1 MMPRL
6 PALHTIWLLTRMR
19 CLRQRNLLHNALLR
33 GFGHKGAR
41 DGNGGK
47 NTTSWILAVLV
58 AVTMAI
64 SLLSVSS
71 NIVLNLQCHT
81 VSSSD
86 CHHSTASTGG
96 AEHNHI
102 AASELERATSFAPA
116 LQRALALELGALF
129 LVSILLSLGS
139 KELAQPDW
147 DLEWLVTLPASRSSL
162 LWGRIVERSVGNL
175 LGIFMLAAAYGMIAW
190 YGGHGWYSVPLAL
203 LATLALLPLAAIVQT
218 LADTGLRMA
227 LPASQLRNLQ
237 ALISLLGLPLMY
249 LVIATSMPHPSNFI
263 IDWVRASPAWL
274 LWTPPGLL
282 LQATQAGSSGALIAS
297 LCLFALQSI
306 ALLWGGVIL
315 LAYQLRH
322 GVVRS
327 GARESSR
334 RIAHASASASA
345 SHAAEPAAA
354 SQRPDTQTVAATGSS
369 AAHWL
374 EYLLS
379 PIQRRELR
387 LLSRDRNFLV
397 QTLVLPLVIV
407 FSQLI
412 FNGQLESLAE
422 LGQHHTATAAIAFS
436 IGAYVLMLSA
446 FQTLN
451 NEGQVLW
458 LLYTVPQSLNHILK
472 QKARLWAVL
481 GLLYPLAVCAIS
493 AYYTSEFAWSML
505 ALMLTVLAGI
515 PIYSILA
522 VALGVFACNPH
533 AVDNRNRVRPSF
545 VYLYMLLSSFYV
557 WSITASFWWQKLIVA
572 VLITSMAL
580 ALWQK
585 ARDAMP
591 YLLDPAAAPPARVA
605 LADGLIGA
613 TAFFILQG
621 IATFILAQDPADID
635 MRVTTLAFVSA
646 GLLVFAVMRLY
657 YWRARTQGVP
667 TILRGIRWAATFKAV
682 LPATLLA
689 IAAGLLSIYVIRHTA
704 YAPMLGLKIDG
715 SATLKYW
722 LLGLAVVAAP
732 LCEEFIFRG
741 LIFGGLRRTLTPLL
755 SALVSAAVFA
765 AVHPPLSMLP
775 VFVLGLCTA
784 WAYQRSHTLLA
795 PMLVHAL
802 YNAVVITVQL
812 AG

>member
-1 MMPRL
+1 MMPRP

-19 CLRQRNLLHNALLR
+19 CLRQRNLLHNSLLR
-33 GFGHKGAR
+33 GFGRKGAR

-64 SLLSVSS
+64 SLLSISS

-81 VSSSD
+81 VISSA
-86 CHHSTASTGG
+86 CHHSTASMGG
-96 AEHNHI
+96 AERNHI
-102 AASELERATSFAPA
+102 AASELEQAASFAPA
-116 LQRALALELGALF
+116 LERALAMELGALF

-162 LWGRIVERSVGNL
+162 LWGRVAERSAANF
-175 LGIFMLAAAYGMIAW
+175 LGLAMLSAAYGMIAW

-203 LATLALLPLAAIVQT
+203 LAALGLLPLAAILQT

-249 LVIATSMPHPSNFI
+249 LVIASSMPNPSSFI
-263 IDWVRASPAWL
+263 MDWVRASPAWL

-282 LQATQAGSSGALIAS
+282 LQAMQAPSSGVLIAS
-297 LCLFALQSI
+297 LCLFAVQSI
-306 ALLWGGVIL
+306 VLLWGGVIL

-334 RIAHASASASA
+334 RIAHASAS
-345 SHAAEPAAA
+345 HVAEPAAA
-354 SQRPDTQTVAATGSS
+354 SQRLDTRTAAASGSS

-374 EYLLS
+374 ERLLS

-412 FNGQLESLAE
+412 FNGKLESLAE

-458 LLYTVPQSLNHILK
+458 LLYTVPQSLNDILK
-472 QKARLWAVL
+472 QKARLWAAL

-533 AVDNRNRVRPSF
+533 AVDNRNRVKPSF
-545 VYLYMLLSSFYV
+545 IYLYMLLSSFYV

-621 IATFILAQDPADID
+621 IATFILARKPAAVD

-667 TILRGIRWAATFKAV
+667 TIVRGIRWAATFQAV
-682 LPATLLA
+682 LPAALLA
-689 IAAGLLSIYVIRHTA
+689 IAAGLLSIYVIRHTE
-704 YAPMLGLKIDG
+704 YAPMLGLKVAG
-715 SATLKYW
+715 HTNLQYW
-722 LLGLAVVAAP
+722 LLGLTVIAAP

-765 AVHPPLSMLP
+765 VVHPPLSMLP

-784 WAYQRSHTLLA
+784 WAYQRSQTLLA

-802 YNAVVITVQL
+802 YNAVVISVQL
-812 AG
+812 VG

>member
-6 PALHTIWLLTRMR
+6 TALHTIWLLTRMR
-19 CLRQRNLLHNALLR
+19 CLRQRNVILHGLLR
-33 GFGHKGAR
+33 GFGRKNAR

-47 NTTSWILAVLV
+47 RTTSWILAAVV
-58 AVTMAI
+58 AVTMLI
-64 SLLSVSS
+64 SLLSITS

-81 VSSSD
+81 VSSSA
-86 CHHSTASTGG
+86 CHQSPANMSGT
-96 AEHNHI
+96 ERNRI
-102 AASELERATSFAPA
+102 AAAELEHATSFAPP
-116 LQRALALELGALF
+116 LQRALAMELGTLF
-129 LVSILLSLGS
+129 LVSVLLALGS

-162 LWGRIVERSVGNL
+162 LWGRLVERSVGNFIGLFL
-175 LGIFMLAAAYGMIAW
+175 LGAAYGMIGW
-190 YGGHGWYSVPLAL
+190 YGGKGWASVPLAL
-203 LATLALLPLAAIVQT
+203 LAALALLPLAAILQT
-218 LADTGLRMA
+218 LADTGLRMT
-227 LPASQLRNLQ
+227 LPASALRNLQ

-249 LVIATSMPHPSNFI
+249 LVIATSMPAASSFI
-263 IDWVRASPAWL
+263 MDWARASPAWL

-282 LQATQAGSSGALIAS
+282 LQAMLAPSSAVLIAS

-306 ALLWGGVIL
+306 VLLWGGVIL

-334 RIAHASASASA
+334 RIAQTSAALQPA
-345 SHAAEPAAA
+345 TAAH
-354 SQRPDTQTVAATGSS
+354 QPDTQTGAAS
-369 AAHWL
+369 AASWL
-374 EYLLS
+374 ERLLT

-412 FNGQLESLAE
+412 FNGKLDSLAE
-422 LGQHHTATAAIAFS
+422 LGQHHTASAAIAFS

-458 LLYTVPQSLNHILK
+458 LLYTLPQSLNDILK

-481 GLLYPLAVCAIS
+481 GLLYPLAVFAIS

-505 ALMLTVLAGI
+505 IPLLTALAGI

-533 AVDNRNRVRPSF
+533 AVDHRHKVRPTF
-545 VYLYMLLSSFYV
+545 VYLYMLLASFYI

-621 IATFILAQDPADID
+621 IATFIIARDPANIN

-646 GLLVFAVMRLY
+646 GLLVFVVMRLY
-657 YWRARTQGVP
+657 YWRARTAGVP
-667 TILRGIRWAATFKAV
+667 AIVRGTR
-682 LPATLLA
+682 LSATLQAVMPAAALA
-689 IAAGLLSIYVIRHTA
+689 IAAGLLTHSVIRHTE
-704 YAPMLGLKIDG
+704 YAPMLQLKVAG
-715 SATLKYW
+715 NPTMQYW
-722 LLGLAVVAAP
+722 LVGLTVLAAP

-755 SALVSAAVFA
+755 SALVSAAIFA
-765 AVHPPLSMLP
+765 VVHPPLSMLP

-784 WAYQRSHTLLA
+784 WAYQRSQTLLA

-802 YNAVVITVQL
+802 YNAAVVTAL
-812 AG
+812 LLG

>member
-6 PALHTIWLLTRMR
+6 PALRAVWLMTRMR
-19 CLRQRNLLHNALLR
+19 CLRLRNVILNGLLR
-33 GFGHKGAR
+33 GFGKKKAR

-47 NTTSWILAVLV
+47 GATSWILATVV
-58 AVTMAI
+58 ALTMAI
-64 SLLSVSS
+64 SLLSISS
-71 NIVLNLQCHT
+71 NVVLNLQCHVVT
-81 VSSSD
+81 TSA
-86 CHHSTASTGG
+86 CHASAATQGG
-96 AEHNHI
+96 PVNNHI
-102 AASELERATSFAPA
+102 AAAELEKASSFAPA

-129 LVSILLSLGS
+129 LISVLLPLGS
-139 KELAQPDW
+139 KEMAQPDW
-147 DLEWLVTLPASRSSL
+147 DLEWLVTLPVSRSSL
-162 LWGRIVERSVGNL
+162 LWGRIVERSVANII
-175 LGIFMLAAAYGMIAW
+175 GIFLLSASYGMIAW
-190 YGGHGWYSVPLAL
+190 YGGKGWYSVPLAL
-203 LATLALLPLAAIVQT
+203 LAAALLLPLSAVVQT

-249 LVIATSMPHPSNFI
+249 LVIATSMPHASSFI
-263 IDWVRASPAWL
+263 MDWARASPAWL

-282 LQATQAGSSGALIAS
+282 LQALQASSSAALISS

-315 LAYQLRH
+315 LAFQLRH

-327 GARESSR
+327 GARESAR
-334 RIAHASASASA
+334 RIARTASA
-345 SHAAEPAAA
+345 PAAA
-354 SQRPDTQTVAATGSS
+354 SVAAALPAEQDQT
-369 AAHWL
+369 AAHSSWL
-374 EYLLS
+374 ARLLS
-379 PIQRRELR
+379 PVQRRELR

-412 FNGQLESLAE
+412 FNGKLESLAE
-422 LGQHHTATAAIAFS
+422 LGQHHASTAAIAFS

-458 LLYTVPQSLNHILK
+458 LLYTLPQSLNDILK
-472 QKARLWAVL
+472 QKARMWAVL
-481 GLLYPLAVCAIS
+481 GLLYPVAVFIIS
-493 AYYTSEFAWSML
+493 AYYTTQFDWSML
-505 ALMLTVLAGI
+505 ILVLTVLAGI
-515 PIYSILA
+515 PIYSTLA

-533 AVDNRNRVRPSF
+533 AVDARSKVRPTF
-545 VYLYMLLSSFYV
+545 VYLYMLLASFYI
-557 WSITASFWWQKLIVA
+557 WSITASFWWQKVIVM
-572 VLITSMAL
+572 VLITAMAL

-621 IATFILAQDPADID
+621 VAVMIIADDSAKVD
-635 MRVTTLAFVSA
+635 MRATTLAFISA
-646 GLLVFAVMRLY
+646 GILVYLLMRLY
-657 YWRARTQGVP
+657 YWRARTAGVP
-667 TILRGIRWAATFKAV
+667 VILRGSQLALTFKAV
-682 LPATLLA
+682 APAALLA
-689 IAAGLLSIYVIRHTA
+689 IGAGLLTQFIISHTE
-704 YAPMLGLKIDG
+704 YAPMLRLKVDG
-715 SATLKYW
+715 NPALQYW
-722 LLGLAVVAAP
+722 LLGLTVLAAP

-741 LIFGGLRRTLTPLL
+741 LIFGGLRRTLAVLP
-755 SALVSAAVFA
+755 SALVSAAIFA
-765 AVHPPLSMLP
+765 VVHPPLSMLP

-784 WAYQRSHTLLA
+784 WAYQRSQTLLA

-802 YNAVVITVQL
+802 YNAVMVGSL
-812 AG
+812 LLR

>member
-6 PALHTIWLLTRMR
+6 SALQTIWLMTRMR
-19 CLRQRNLLHNALLR
+19 CLRQRNLLLHALLR
-33 GFGHKGAR
+33 GFGRKAAR

-47 NTTSWILAVLV
+47 RSTSWILGGLV

-64 SLLSVSS
+64 SLLSISS
-71 NIVLNLQCHT
+71 NIVLNLQCHM
-81 VSSSD
+81 VSSSA
-86 CHHSTASTGG
+86 CHHSSPDLGG
-96 AEHNHI
+96 AARNRI
-102 AASELERATSFAPA
+102 AAAELEKAASFAPP
-116 LQRALALELGALF
+116 LQHALALELGALF
-129 LVSILLSLGS
+129 LVSVLLSLGS

-162 LWGRIVERSVGNL
+162 LWGRVVERSAANLIGIFL
-175 LGIFMLAAAYGMIAW
+175 LGAAYGMIAW
-190 YGGHGWYSVPLAL
+190 YGGKGWASAPLAL
-203 LATLALLPLAAIVQT
+203 LAAIALLPLSAIVQT

-249 LVIATSMPHPSNFI
+249 LVIATSMPEASSFI
-263 IDWVRASPAWL
+263 MDWARASPAWL
-274 LWTPPGLL
+274 MWTPPGLL
-282 LQATQAGSSGALIAS
+282 LQAMQAPGSSALITS

-306 ALLWGGVIL
+306 VLLWGGVIL
-315 LAYQLRH
+315 LSYQLRH

-327 GARESSR
+327 GARESAR
-334 RIAHASASASA
+334 RIAVGG
-345 SHAAEPAAA
+345 AAQTPVRSMAQAAPHSG
-354 SQRPDTQTVAATGSS
+354 SQQAG
-369 AAHWL
+369 WL
-374 EYLLS
+374 ERLLS

-412 FNGQLESLAE
+412 FNGKLDSLAE
-422 LGQHHTATAAIAFS
+422 LGQHHAATAAIAFS

-458 LLYTVPQSLNHILK
+458 LLYTMPQSLNDILK

-481 GLLYPLAVCAIS
+481 GLLYPLAVFAIG
-493 AYYTSEFAWSML
+493 AYYSTAYTWSML
-505 ALMLTVLAGI
+505 IPLLTALVGI

-533 AVDNRNRVRPSF
+533 AVDTRHKVKPTF
-545 VYLYMLLSSFYV
+545 VYLYMLLASFYI
-557 WSITASFWWQKLIVA
+557 WSITASFWWQKLIVT

-621 IATFILAQDPADID
+621 VAVLIIADDPGTVD
-635 MRVTTLAFVSA
+635 MRATTLGFISA
-646 GLLVFAVMRLY
+646 GILVYVLMRLY
-657 YWRARTQGVP
+657 YWRARTAGVP
-667 TILRGIRWAATFKAV
+667 AILRGTQLVTTLQAV
-682 LPATLLA
+682 LPAAALA
-689 IAAGLLSIYVIRHTA
+689 IAAGLLAQSVIRHSD
-704 YAPMLGLKIDG
+704 YAPMLHLKVDG
-715 SATLKYW
+715 SPTLQYW
-722 LLGLAVVAAP
+722 LLGLTVLAAP

-755 SALVSAAVFA
+755 SALVSAAIFA
-765 AVHPPLSMLP
+765 VVHPPLSMLP

-784 WAYQRSHTLLA
+784 WAYQRSQTLLA

-802 YNAVVITVQL
+802 YNAAVVSAL
-812 AG
+812 LLG

>member
-6 PALHTIWLLTRMR
+6 TALHTIWLLTRMR
-19 CLRQRNLLHNALLR
+19 CLRQRNLILHSLLR
-33 GFGHKGAR
+33 GFGRKNAR

-47 NTTSWILAVLV
+47 RTTSWILAAVV

-64 SLLSVSS
+64 SLLSISS

-81 VSSSD
+81 VSSSA
-86 CHHSTASTGG
+86 CHQSPASMGG
-96 AEHNHI
+96 AERNRI
-102 AASELERATSFAPA
+102 AAAELEQAASFAPP
-116 LQRALALELGALF
+116 LQRALAMELGALF
-129 LVSILLSLGS
+129 LVSVLLSLGS

-162 LWGRIVERSVGNL
+162 LWGRIVERSVANVI
-175 LGIFMLAAAYGMIAW
+175 GIFLLSAAYGMIGW
-190 YGGHGWYSVPLAL
+190 YGGKGWVSVPLAL
-203 LATLALLPLAAIVQT
+203 LATLALLPLAAVLQT

-249 LVIATSMPHPSNFI
+249 LVIATSMPAASSFI
-263 IDWVRASPAWL
+263 MDWVRASPAWL

-282 LQATQAGSSGALIAS
+282 LQAMQAPSTGALIAS

-327 GARESSR
+327 GARETSR
-334 RIAHASASASA
+334 RIAQASAVQGSTTTLHQQDA
-345 SHAAEPAAA
+345 
-354 SQRPDTQTVAATGSS
+354 QTVAAS
-369 AAHWL
+369 ASPWL
-374 EYLLS
+374 ERLLS

-412 FNGQLESLAE
+412 FNGKLDSLAE
-422 LGQHHTATAAIAFS
+422 LGQHHASTAAIAFS

-458 LLYTVPQSLNHILK
+458 LLYTLPQSLNDILK

-481 GLLYPLAVCAIS
+481 GLLYPLTVFAIS
-493 AYYTSEFAWSML
+493 AYYTSAFTWGML
-505 ALMLTVLAGI
+505 IPLLTALAGI
-515 PIYSILA
+515 PIYAILA

-533 AVDNRNRVRPSF
+533 AVENRNKVKPTF
-545 VYLYMLLSSFYV
+545 VYLYMLLASFYI
-557 WSITASFWWQKLIVA
+557 WSITASFWWQKLIVT
-572 VLITSMAL
+572 VLITAMTL

-605 LADGLIGA
+605 LADGLTGA

-621 IATFILAQDPADID
+621 VAVLIISDGAEQPT
-635 MRVTTLAFVSA
+635 MRATTLGFISA
-646 GLLVFAVMRLY
+646 GIIVYGLMRLY
-657 YWRARTQGVP
+657 YWRAGTAGVP
-667 TILRGIRWAATFKAV
+667 AILPGTRLSATLKAV
-682 LPATLLA
+682 VPAAALA
-689 IAAGLLSIYVIRHTA
+689 IAAGLLALSVIRHTE
-704 YAPMLGLKIDG
+704 YAPMLELKMAG
-715 SATLKYW
+715 NPHMQYW
-722 LLGLAVVAAP
+722 LLGLTVLAAP

-755 SALVSAAVFA
+755 SALVSAAIFA
-765 AVHPPLSMLP
+765 VVHPPLSMLP

-784 WAYQRSHTLLA
+784 WAYQRSQTLLA

-802 YNAVVITVQL
+802 YNAAVVTAL
-812 AG
+812 LLG

>member
-6 PALHTIWLLTRMR
+6 PALRAVWLITKMR
-19 CLRQRNLLHNALLR
+19 CLRLRNVILNGLLR
-33 GFGHKGAR
+33 GFGRKKAR

-47 NTTSWILAVLV
+47 GATGWILATVIALV
-58 AVTMAI
+58 MAI
-64 SLLSVSS
+64 SLLSMSS
-71 NIVLNLQCHT
+71 NIVLNLQCH
-81 VSSSD
+81 VVASSA
-86 CHHSTASTGG
+86 CHDSAATEFGPVR
-96 AEHNHI
+96 NRI
-102 AASELERATSFAPA
+102 AAAELEKASSFAAP
-116 LQRALALELGALF
+116 LERALALELGALF
-129 LVSILLSLGS
+129 LISVLLPLGS
-139 KELAQPDW
+139 KEMAQPDW
-147 DLEWLVTLPASRSSL
+147 DLEWLVTLPVSRSSL
-162 LWGRIVERSVGNL
+162 LWGRVVERSVANVI
-175 LGIFMLAAAYGMIAW
+175 GIFLLTAAYGMIAW
-190 YGGHGWYSVPLAL
+190 YGGKGWYSIPLAL
-203 LATLALLPLAAIVQT
+203 LAAAALLPLSAVVQT

-249 LVIATSMPHPSNFI
+249 LVIATGMPHASSFI
-263 IDWVRASPAWL
+263 MDWMRASPAWL

-282 LQATQAGSSGALIAS
+282 LQALQAGSSTALLAS

-306 ALLWGGVIL
+306 VLLWGGVIL

-327 GARESSR
+327 GARESARS
-334 RIAHASASASA
+334 IARTATRQ
-345 SHAAEPAAA
+345 P
-354 SQRPDTQTVAATGSS
+354 ATGLATAVPAGPHD
-369 AAHWL
+369 AAPHGSWL
-374 EYLLS
+374 ERLLS

-412 FNGQLESLAE
+412 FNGKLDSLAE
-422 LGQHHTATAAIAFS
+422 LGQHHTSTAAIAFS

-458 LLYTVPQSLNHILK
+458 LLYTLPQSLNEVLK

-481 GLLYPLAVCAIS
+481 GLLYPLAVFIIS
-493 AYYTSEFAWSML
+493 AHYTTQFEWSML
-505 ALMLTVLAGI
+505 VLVLTVLAGI
-515 PIYSILA
+515 PIYSTLA

-533 AVDNRNRVRPSF
+533 AVDARNKVRPTF
-545 VYLYMLLSSFYV
+545 IYLYMLLASFYI
-557 WSITASFWWQKLIVA
+557 WSITASFWWQKVIVM
-572 VLITSMAL
+572 VLITAMAL

-621 IATFILAQDPADID
+621 VAAMIIASGPAEVDI
-635 MRVTTLAFVSA
+635 RVTTLAFASA
-646 GLLVFAVMRLY
+646 GILVYLLMRLY
-657 YWRARTQGVP
+657 YWRARTAGVP
-667 TILRGIRWAATFKAV
+667 AMLRGSRLIVTLKAA
-682 LPATLLA
+682 LPDALLA
-689 IAAGLLSIYVIRHTA
+689 MAAGLLSISVIRHSE
-704 YAPMLGLKIDG
+704 YAPLLRLKIDG
-715 SATLKYW
+715 NPAHQYW
-722 LLGLAVVAAP
+722 LIGLTVLAAP

-741 LIFGGLRRTLTPLL
+741 LIFGGLRRTLAPLP
-755 SALVSAAVFA
+755 SALVSAAIFA
-765 AVHPPLSMLP
+765 VVHPPLSMLP

-784 WAYQRSHTLLA
+784 WAYQRSPTLLA

-802 YNAVVITVQL
+802 YNAAVVTALLQ
-812 AG
+812 G

>member
-6 PALHTIWLLTRMR
+6 PALRAVWLMTRMR
-19 CLRQRNLLHNALLR
+19 CLRLRNVILNGLLR
-33 GFGHKGAR
+33 GFGRKKAR

-47 NTTSWILAVLV
+47 AATSSILATVV
-58 AVTMAI
+58 ALTMAI
-64 SLLSVSS
+64 SLLSISS
-71 NIVLNLQCHT
+71 NVVLNLQCHVVT
-81 VSSSD
+81 TSA
-86 CHHSTASTGG
+86 CHASAATQGG
-96 AEHNHI
+96 PVNNHI
-102 AASELERATSFAPA
+102 AAAELEKASHFAPP

-129 LVSILLSLGS
+129 LISVLLPLGS
-139 KELAQPDW
+139 KEMAQPDW
-147 DLEWLVTLPASRSSL
+147 DLEWLVTLPVSRSSL
-162 LWGRIVERSVGNL
+162 LWGRIVERSVANII
-175 LGIFMLAAAYGMIAW
+175 GIFLLSASYGMIAW
-190 YGGHGWYSVPLAL
+190 YGGKGWYSVPLAL
-203 LATLALLPLAAIVQT
+203 LAAALLLPLSAVVQT

-249 LVIATSMPHPSNFI
+249 LVIATSMPHASSFI
-263 IDWVRASPAWL
+263 MDWARASPAWL

-282 LQATQAGSSGALIAS
+282 LQALQASSSAALISS

-315 LAYQLRH
+315 LAFQLRH

-327 GARESSR
+327 GARESAR
-334 RIAHASASASA
+334 RIARAASVASAL
-345 SHAAEPAAA
+345 PT
-354 SQRPDTQTVAATGSS
+354 SQRQT
-369 AAHWL
+369 AAHSSWL
-374 EYLLS
+374 ERLLS
-379 PIQRRELR
+379 PVQRRELR

-412 FNGQLESLAE
+412 FNGKLESLAE
-422 LGQHHTATAAIAFS
+422 LGQHHASTAAIAFS

-458 LLYTVPQSLNHILK
+458 LLYTLPQSLNDILK
-472 QKARLWAVL
+472 QKARMWAVL
-481 GLLYPLAVCAIS
+481 GLLYPVAVFIIS
-493 AYYTSEFAWSML
+493 AYYTTQFDWSML
-505 ALMLTVLAGI
+505 ILVLTVLAGI
-515 PIYSILA
+515 PIYSTLA

-533 AVDNRNRVRPSF
+533 AVDARSKVRPTF
-545 VYLYMLLSSFYV
+545 VYLYMLLASFYI
-557 WSITASFWWQKLIVA
+557 WSITASYWWQKVIVM
-572 VLITSMAL
+572 VLITAMAL

-585 ARDAMP
+585 ARDTMP

-621 IATFILAQDPADID
+621 VAMLALSTFSEKIDI
-635 MRVTTLAFVSA
+635 RATTLAFISA
-646 GLLVFAVMRLY
+646 GMLVYALMRLY
-657 YWRARTQGVP
+657 YWRARTAGVP
-667 TILRGIRWAATFKAV
+667 AIVRGSQLGMTLKAA
-682 LPATLLA
+682 LPAALLA
-689 IAAGLLSIYVIRHTA
+689 IAVGLLSISLIRHSE
-704 YAPMLGLKIDG
+704 YAPMLRLKIDG
-715 SATLKYW
+715 SPTLQYW

-741 LIFGGLRRTLTPLL
+741 LIFGGLRRTLAPLP
-755 SALVSAAVFA
+755 SALVSAAIFA
-765 AVHPPLSMLP
+765 VVHPPLSMLP

-784 WAYQRSHTLLA
+784 WAYQRSQTLLA

-802 YNAVVITVQL
+802 YNAAVVTAL
-812 AG
+812 LLG

>member
-6 PALHTIWLLTRMR
+6 TALHTIWLLTRMR
-19 CLRQRNLLHNALLR
+19 CLRQRNLILHSLLR
-33 GFGHKGAR
+33 GFGRKNAR

-47 NTTSWILAVLV
+47 RTTSWILAAVV
-58 AVTMAI
+58 ALTMAI
-64 SLLSVSS
+64 SLLSISS

-81 VSSSD
+81 VSSSA
-86 CHHSTASTGG
+86 CHQSPASMGG
-96 AEHNHI
+96 AERNRI
-102 AASELERATSFAPA
+102 AAAELEQAASFAPP
-116 LQRALALELGALF
+116 LQRALAMELGALF
-129 LVSILLSLGS
+129 LVSVLLSLGS

-162 LWGRIVERSVGNL
+162 LWGRIVERSVANVI
-175 LGIFMLAAAYGMIAW
+175 GIFLLSAAYGMIGW
-190 YGGHGWYSVPLAL
+190 YGGKGWVSVPLAL
-203 LATLALLPLAAIVQT
+203 LATLALLPLAAVLQT

-249 LVIATSMPHPSNFI
+249 LVIATSMPAASSFI
-263 IDWVRASPAWL
+263 MDWVRASPAWL

-282 LQATQAGSSGALIAS
+282 LQAMQAPSTGALIAS

-327 GARESSR
+327 GARETSR
-334 RIAHASASASA
+334 RIAQASAVQGSTTTLHQQDA
-345 SHAAEPAAA
+345 
-354 SQRPDTQTVAATGSS
+354 QTVAAS
-369 AAHWL
+369 ASPWL
-374 EYLLS
+374 ERLLS

-412 FNGQLESLAE
+412 FNGKLDSLAE
-422 LGQHHTATAAIAFS
+422 LGQHHASTAAIAFS

-458 LLYTVPQSLNHILK
+458 LLYTLPQSLNDILK

-481 GLLYPLAVCAIS
+481 GLLYPLTVFAIS
-493 AYYTSEFAWSML
+493 AYYTSAFTWGML
-505 ALMLTVLAGI
+505 IPLLTALAGI
-515 PIYSILA
+515 PIYAILA

-533 AVDNRNRVRPSF
+533 AVENRNKVKPTF
-545 VYLYMLLSSFYV
+545 VYLYMLLASFYI
-557 WSITASFWWQKLIVA
+557 WSITASFWWQKLIVT
-572 VLITSMAL
+572 VLITAMTL

-605 LADGLIGA
+605 LADGLTGA

-621 IATFILAQDPADID
+621 VAVLIISDGAEQPT
-635 MRVTTLAFVSA
+635 MRATTLGFISA
-646 GLLVFAVMRLY
+646 GIIVYGLMRLY
-657 YWRARTQGVP
+657 YWRAGTAGVP
-667 TILRGIRWAATFKAV
+667 AILPGTRLSATLKAV
-682 LPATLLA
+682 VPAAALA
-689 IAAGLLSIYVIRHTA
+689 IAAGLLALSVIRHTE
-704 YAPMLGLKIDG
+704 YAPMLELKMAG
-715 SATLKYW
+715 NPHMQYW
-722 LLGLAVVAAP
+722 LLGLTVLAAP

-755 SALVSAAVFA
+755 SALVSAAIFA
-765 AVHPPLSMLP
+765 VVHPPLSMLP

-784 WAYQRSHTLLA
+784 WAYQRSQTLLA

-802 YNAVVITVQL
+802 YNAAVVTAL
-812 AG
+812 LLG

>member
-6 PALHTIWLLTRMR
+6 TALHTIWLLTRMR
-19 CLRQRNLLHNALLR
+19 CLRQRNLILHSLLR
-33 GFGHKGAR
+33 GFGRKNAR

-47 NTTSWILAVLV
+47 RTTSWILAAVV
-58 AVTMAI
+58 ALTMAI
-64 SLLSVSS
+64 SLLSISS

-81 VSSSD
+81 VSSSA
-86 CHHSTASTGG
+86 CHQSPASMGG
-96 AEHNHI
+96 AERNRI
-102 AASELERATSFAPA
+102 AAAELEQAASFAPP
-116 LQRALALELGALF
+116 LQRALAMELGALF
-129 LVSILLSLGS
+129 LVSVLLSLGS

-162 LWGRIVERSVGNL
+162 LWGRIVERSVANVI
-175 LGIFMLAAAYGMIAW
+175 GIFLLSAAYGMIGW
-190 YGGHGWYSVPLAL
+190 YGGKGWVSVPLAL
-203 LATLALLPLAAIVQT
+203 LAALALLPLAAVLQT

-249 LVIATSMPHPSNFI
+249 LVIATSMPAASSFI
-263 IDWVRASPAWL
+263 MDWVRASPAWL

-282 LQATQAGSSGALIAS
+282 LQAMQAPSTGALIAS

-327 GARESSR
+327 GARETSR
-334 RIAHASASASA
+334 RIAQASAVQGSTTTLHQQDA
-345 SHAAEPAAA
+345 
-354 SQRPDTQTVAATGSS
+354 QTVAAS
-369 AAHWL
+369 ASPWL
-374 EYLLS
+374 ERLLS

-412 FNGQLESLAE
+412 FNGKLDSLAE
-422 LGQHHTATAAIAFS
+422 LGQHHATTAAIAFS

-458 LLYTVPQSLNHILK
+458 LLYTLPQSLNDILK

-481 GLLYPLAVCAIS
+481 GLLYPLTVFAIS
-493 AYYTSEFAWSML
+493 AYYTSAFTWGML
-505 ALMLTVLAGI
+505 IPLLTALAGI
-515 PIYSILA
+515 PIYAILA

-533 AVDNRNRVRPSF
+533 AVENRNKVKPTF
-545 VYLYMLLSSFYV
+545 IYLYMLLASFYI
-557 WSITASFWWQKLIVA
+557 WSITASFWWQKLIVT
-572 VLITSMAL
+572 VLITAMAL

-605 LADGLIGA
+605 LADGLTGA

-621 IATFILAQDPADID
+621 VAVLIISDGAEQPT
-635 MRVTTLAFVSA
+635 MRATTLGFISA
-646 GLLVFAVMRLY
+646 GIIVYGLMRLY
-657 YWRARTQGVP
+657 YWRAGTAGVP
-667 TILRGIRWAATFKAV
+667 AILRGTRLSATLKAV
-682 LPATLLA
+682 VPAAALA
-689 IAAGLLSIYVIRHTA
+689 IAAGLLALSVIRHTE
-704 YAPMLGLKIDG
+704 YAPMLQLKMTG
-715 SATLKYW
+715 NHMQYW
-722 LLGLAVVAAP
+722 LLGLTVLAAP
-732 LCEEFIFRG
+732 LSEEFIFRG

-755 SALVSAAVFA
+755 SALISAAIFA
-765 AVHPPLSMLP
+765 VVHPPLSMLP

-784 WAYQRSHTLLA
+784 WAYQRSQTLLA

-802 YNAVVITVQL
+802 YNAAVVTAL
-812 AG
+812 LLG